1 MNKYY
6 ISLSLILMLIHL
18 NVFAEQKDV
27 FSEVEEVYREYVQ
40 DFIENDFDGI
50 ASHFSVPVKFNS
62 LSNNANTIEDV
73 KAVYRDMKNNIQEG
87 YSYSTIDSIKI
98 YPSNDLYIADV
109 IYSRFNDKNELLFTG
124 NTLYE
129 FINVDESW
137 KMISLSSKALP
148 QQTSAAL
155 TSALERNIR
164 SEKNMAR
171 DKFRHPYETL
181 TFFGISPAMKVIE
194 LSPGGGWYTEIF
206 ASYLEQGNLIAA
218 HHDPNSKSNYRKRS
232 RARFE
237 EKLNSNPVYDSIKL
251 VNLDGSL
258 AEPSSVDAVVTF
270 RNLHNWIGSSVDLI
284 FENSFA
290 ALKPGGVLGVVE
302 HRAPPGTSIDS
313 MKKSGYVTENYA
325 IKAAQNAGF
334 VLLGKSEIN
343 SNPKDTA
350 DHPMGVWTLPPNLR
364 LKDQDREK
372 YLAIG
377 ESDRM
382 TLLFRKP

>member
-6 ISLSLILMLIHL
+6 ISLPLILMLIHL

-62 LSNNANTIEDV
+62 LSKNAKTIEDV

-129 FINVDESW
+129 FINVDENW
-137 KMISLSSKALP
+137 KMISLSSKDIP
-148 QQTSAAL
+148 QQKSSVL
-155 TSALERNIR
+155 VSALEHTVR

-171 DKFRHPYETL
+171 DEFRHPYETL

-237 EKLNSNPVYDSIKL
+237 EKLSKNPIYDSIKL
-251 VNLDGSL
+251 VNLNGSL

-270 RNLHNWIGSSVDLI
+270 RNLHNWIGSSVDSI
-284 FENSFA
+284 FKNSFT
-290 ALKPGGVLGVVE
+290 ALKSGGILGVVE
-302 HRAPPGTSIDS
+302 HRAPSGTSVDS

-325 IKAAQNAGF
+325 IEAAQNAGF
-334 VLLGKSEIN
+334 VMLGKSEIN

-350 DHPMGVWTLPPNLR
+350 DHPKGVWTLPPNLR

>member
-6 ISLSLILMLIHL
+6 ISLALILTLIHL

-50 ASHFSVPVKFNS
+50 ASHFSVPVRFNS
-62 LSNNANTIEDV
+62 PYQNAKTIEDV
-73 KAVYRDMKNNIQEG
+73 KAVYRDMKSNIQEG

-98 YPSNDLYIADV
+98 FPSNDLFIADV

-129 FINVDESW
+129 FIKINESW
-137 KMISLSSKALP
+137 KMISLTSKEIP
-148 QQTSAAL
+148 QRRSIAL
-155 TSALERNIR
+155 TSALEHSVR

-171 DKFRHPYETL
+171 DEFRHPYETL
-181 TFFGISPAMKVIE
+181 TFFGISPSMKVVE

-206 ASYLEQGNLIAA
+206 ANYLEKGNLIAA
-218 HHDPNSKSNYRKRS
+218 HHDPNSKSNYQKRS

-237 EKLNSNPVYDSIKL
+237 EKLSSNIVYDSITL
-251 VNLDGSL
+251 VNLDGRLS
-258 AEPSSVDAVVTF
+258 EPGSVDAVVTF
-270 RNLHNWIGSSVDLI
+270 RNLHNWIGSSMDSI
-284 FENSFA
+284 FENSFT
-290 ALKPGGVLGVVE
+290 ALKSGGILGVVE
-302 HRAPPGTSIDS
+302 HRAPTGTLVDS

-325 IKAAQNAGF
+325 IKAAQKAGF
-334 VLLGKSEIN
+334 VMLGKSEIN

-350 DHPMGVWTLPPNLR
+350 DHPRGVWTLPPNLR

>member
-6 ISLSLILMLIHL
+6 ISLALILTLIHL

-50 ASHFSVPVKFNS
+50 ASHFSVPVRFNS
-62 LSNNANTIEDV
+62 PYQNAKTIEDV
-73 KAVYRDMKNNIQEG
+73 KAVYRDMKSNIQEG

-98 YPSNDLYIADV
+98 FPSNDLFIADV

-129 FINVDESW
+129 FIKINESW
-137 KMISLSSKALP
+137 KMISLTNKEIP
-148 QQTSAAL
+148 QRRSIAL
-155 TSALERNIR
+155 TSALEHSVR

-171 DKFRHPYETL
+171 DEFRHPYETL
-181 TFFGISPAMKVIE
+181 TFFGISPSMKVVE

-206 ASYLEQGNLIAA
+206 ANYLEKGNLIAA
-218 HHDPNSKSNYRKRS
+218 HHDPNSKSNYQKRS

-237 EKLNSNPVYDSIKL
+237 EKLGSNPVYDSITL
-251 VNLDGSL
+251 VNLDGRLS
-258 AEPSSVDAVVTF
+258 EPGSVDAVVTF
-270 RNLHNWIGSSVDLI
+270 RNLHNWIGSSMDSI
-284 FENSFA
+284 FENSFT
-290 ALKPGGVLGVVE
+290 ALKSGGILGVVE
-302 HRAPPGTSIDS
+302 HRAPTGTLVDS
-313 MKKSGYVTENYA
+313 MKESGYVTENYA
-325 IKAAQNAGF
+325 IEAAQKAGF
-334 VLLGKSEIN
+334 VMLGKSEIN

-350 DHPMGVWTLPPNLR
+350 DHPRGVWTLPPNLR

>member
-6 ISLSLILMLIHL
+6 ISLALILTLIHL

-50 ASHFSVPVKFNS
+50 ASHFSVPVRFNS
-62 LSNNANTIEDV
+62 PYQNAKTIEDV
-73 KAVYRDMKNNIQEG
+73 KAVYRDMKSNIQEG

-98 YPSNDLYIADV
+98 FPSNDLFIADV

-129 FINVDESW
+129 FIKINESW
-137 KMISLSSKALP
+137 KMISLTSKEIP
-148 QQTSAAL
+148 QRRSIAL
-155 TSALERNIR
+155 TSALEHSVR

-171 DKFRHPYETL
+171 DEFRHPYETL
-181 TFFGISPAMKVIE
+181 TFFGISPSMKVVE

-206 ASYLEQGNLIAA
+206 ANYLEKGNLIAA
-218 HHDPNSKSNYRKRS
+218 HHDPNSKSNYQKRS

-237 EKLNSNPVYDSIKL
+237 EKLGSNPVYDSITL
-251 VNLDGSL
+251 VNLDGRLS
-258 AEPSSVDAVVTF
+258 EPGSVDAVVTF
-270 RNLHNWIGSSVDLI
+270 RNLHNWIGSSMDSI
-284 FENSFA
+284 FENSFT
-290 ALKPGGVLGVVE
+290 ALKSGGILGVVE
-302 HRAPPGTSIDS
+302 HRAPTGTLVDS

-325 IKAAQNAGF
+325 IKAAQKAGF
-334 VLLGKSEIN
+334 VMLGKSEIN

-350 DHPMGVWTLPPNLR
+350 DHPRGVWTLPPNLR

>member
-6 ISLSLILMLIHL
+6 ISLALILTLIHL

-50 ASHFSVPVKFNS
+50 ASHFSVPVRFNS
-62 LSNNANTIEDV
+62 PYQNAKTIEDV
-73 KAVYRDMKNNIQEG
+73 KAVYRDMKSNIQEG

-98 YPSNDLYIADV
+98 FPSNDLFIADV

-129 FINVDESW
+129 FIKINESW
-137 KMISLSSKALP
+137 KMISLTSKDIP
-148 QQTSAAL
+148 QRRSIAL
-155 TSALERNIR
+155 TSALEHTLR
-164 SEKNMAR
+164 SEQNMAR
-171 DKFRHPYETL
+171 DEFRHPYETL
-181 TFFGISPAMKVIE
+181 TFFGISPSMKVVE

-206 ASYLEQGNLIAA
+206 ANYLEKGNLIAA
-218 HHDPNSKSNYRKRS
+218 HHDPNSKSNYQKRS

-237 EKLNSNPVYDSIKL
+237 EKLGSNPVYDSITL
-251 VNLDGSL
+251 VNLDGRLS
-258 AEPSSVDAVVTF
+258 EPGSVDAVVTF
-270 RNLHNWIGSSVDLI
+270 RNLHNWIGSSMDSI
-284 FENSFA
+284 FENSFT
-290 ALKPGGVLGVVE
+290 ALKSGGILGVVE
-302 HRAPPGTSIDS
+302 HRAPTGTLVDS

-325 IKAAQNAGF
+325 IKAAQKAGF
-334 VLLGKSEIN
+334 VMLGKSEIN

-350 DHPMGVWTLPPNLR
+350 DHPRGVWTLPPNLR

>member
-6 ISLSLILMLIHL
+6 ISLALILTLIHL

-50 ASHFSVPVKFNS
+50 ASHFSVPVRFNS
-62 LSNNANTIEDV
+62 PYQNAKTIEDV
-73 KAVYRDMKNNIQEG
+73 KAVYRDMKSNIQEG

-98 YPSNDLYIADV
+98 FPSNDLFIADV

-129 FINVDESW
+129 FIKINESW
-137 KMISLSSKALP
+137 KMISLTSKEIP
-148 QQTSAAL
+148 QRRSIAL
-155 TSALERNIR
+155 TSALEHSVR

-171 DKFRHPYETL
+171 DEFRHPYETL
-181 TFFGISPAMKVIE
+181 TFFGISPSMKVVE

-206 ASYLEQGNLIAA
+206 ANYLEKGNLIAA
-218 HHDPNSKSNYRKRS
+218 HHDPNSKSNYQKRS

-237 EKLNSNPVYDSIKL
+237 EKLGSNPVYDSITL
-251 VNLDGSL
+251 VNLDGRLS
-258 AEPSSVDAVVTF
+258 EPGSVDAVVTF
-270 RNLHNWIGSSVDLI
+270 RNLHNWIGSSMDSI
-284 FENSFA
+284 FENSFT
-290 ALKPGGVLGVVE
+290 ALKSGGILGVVE
-302 HRAPPGTSIDS
+302 HRAPTGTLVDS
-313 MKKSGYVTENYA
+313 MKESGYVTENYA
-325 IKAAQNAGF
+325 IEAAQKAGF
-334 VLLGKSEIN
+334 VMLGKSEIN

-350 DHPMGVWTLPPNLR
+350 DHPRGVWTLPPNLR

>member
-6 ISLSLILMLIHL
+6 ISLALILTLIHL

-50 ASHFSVPVKFNS
+50 ASHFSVPVRFNS
-62 LSNNANTIEDV
+62 PYQNAKTIEDV
-73 KAVYRDMKNNIQEG
+73 KAVYRDMKSNIQEG

-98 YPSNDLYIADV
+98 FPSNDLFIADV

-129 FINVDESW
+129 FIKINESW
-137 KMISLSSKALP
+137 KMISLTSKEIP
-148 QQTSAAL
+148 QRRSIAL
-155 TSALERNIR
+155 TSALEHSVR

-171 DKFRHPYETL
+171 DEFRHPYETL
-181 TFFGISPAMKVIE
+181 TFFGILPSMKVVE

-206 ASYLEQGNLIAA
+206 ANYLEKGNLIAA
-218 HHDPNSKSNYRKRS
+218 HHDPNSKSNYQKRS

-237 EKLNSNPVYDSIKL
+237 EKLGSNPVYDSITL
-251 VNLDGSL
+251 VNLDGRLS
-258 AEPSSVDAVVTF
+258 EPGSVDAVVTF
-270 RNLHNWIGSSVDLI
+270 RNLHNWIGSSMDSI
-284 FENSFA
+284 FENSFT
-290 ALKPGGVLGVVE
+290 ALKSGGILGVVE
-302 HRAPPGTSIDS
+302 HRAPTGTLVDS

-325 IKAAQNAGF
+325 IKAAQKAGF
-334 VLLGKSEIN
+334 VMLGKSEIN

-350 DHPMGVWTLPPNLR
+350 DHPRGVWTLPPNLR

>member
-6 ISLSLILMLIHL
+6 ISLPLILTLLHL
-18 NVFAEQKDV
+18 NVFAEQNDV

-62 LSNNANTIEDV
+62 LTKNAKTIEDV

-129 FINVDESW
+129 FINVDENW
-137 KMISLSSKALP
+137 KMISLSSKDIP
-148 QQTSAAL
+148 QQQSSVL
-155 TSALERNIR
+155 VSALEHTVR

-171 DKFRHPYETL
+171 DEFRHPYETL
-181 TFFGISPAMKVIE
+181 TFFGISPAMKVID

-206 ASYLEQGNLIAA
+206 ASYLEQKL
-218 HHDPNSKSNYRKRS
+218 SK
-232 RARFE
+232 
-237 EKLNSNPVYDSIKL
+237 NPIYDSIKL
-251 VNLDGSL
+251 VNLNGSL

-270 RNLHNWIGSSVDLI
+270 RNLHNWIGSSVDSI
-284 FENSFA
+284 FKNSFT
-290 ALKPGGVLGVVE
+290 ALKSGGILGVVE
-302 HRAPPGTSIDS
+302 HRAPSGTSVDS

-325 IKAAQNAGF
+325 IEAAQNAGF
-334 VLLGKSEIN
+334 VMLGKSEIN

-350 DHPMGVWTLPPNLR
+350 DHPKGVWTLPPNLR

>member
-6 ISLSLILMLIHL
+6 ISLALILTLIHL

-50 ASHFSVPVKFNS
+50 ASHFSVPVRFNS
-62 LSNNANTIEDV
+62 PYQNAKTIEDV
-73 KAVYRDMKNNIQEG
+73 KAVYRDMKSNIQEG

-98 YPSNDLYIADV
+98 FPSNDLFIADV

-129 FINVDESW
+129 FIKINESW
-137 KMISLSSKALP
+137 KMISLTSKEIP
-148 QQTSAAL
+148 QRRSIAL
-155 TSALERNIR
+155 TSALEHSVR

-171 DKFRHPYETL
+171 DEFRHPYETL
-181 TFFGISPAMKVIE
+181 TFFGISPSMKVVE

-206 ASYLEQGNLIAA
+206 ANYLEKGNLIAA
-218 HHDPNSKSNYRKRS
+218 HHDPNSKSNYQKRS

-237 EKLNSNPVYDSIKL
+237 EKLGSNPVYDSITL
-251 VNLDGSL
+251 VNLDGRL
-258 AEPSSVDAVVTF
+258 TEPGSVDAVVTF
-270 RNLHNWIGSSVDLI
+270 RNLHNWIGSSMDSI
-284 FENSFA
+284 FENSFT
-290 ALKPGGVLGVVE
+290 ALKSGGILGVVE
-302 HRAPPGTSIDS
+302 HRAPTGTLVDS

-325 IKAAQNAGF
+325 IKAAQKAGF
-334 VLLGKSEIN
+334 VMLGKSEIN

-350 DHPMGVWTLPPNLR
+350 DHPRGVWTLPPNLR